1 MEGSQIFL
9 ISESL
14 VANATFLGKELGYQ
28 NSKASVTRDFFLDTH
43 LVARLIGF
51 IIKLM
56 VLLKKCM
63 MWSLMKLKAHMKKK
77 ITLMM

>member
-1 MEGSQIFL
+1 M
-9 ISESL
+9 
-14 VANATFLGKELGYQ
+14 
-28 NSKASVTRDFFLDTH
+28 RDFFPDTH

-77 ITLMM
+77 ITLIM